1 MAGGNRKSTM
11 TRPVFPGRE
20 RLRDMI
26 GAAEG
31 IAVGASVFW
40 IVVVSIFVLALG
52 QPSQADARVNRV
64 LFVIALFLPVAV
76 GWLVMLAI
84 RADRQRRE
92 EIAGLRNSI
101 DGLRQAFAAQ
111 AQAGA
116 MTHRASVEKK
126 LDAIASSQRGTEA
139 LLTGLTG
146 RRAIVPLVLSGDAA
160 GYDEAEDQHRLA
172 LGAPS
177 FPAPPPLSSADFI
190 RAMNFPENE
199 NDKEGFNA
207 LRRVL
212 KDRMAGRLIKASQD
226 ILTLLS
232 QDGIY
237 MDDLLPER
245 AIPAE
250 AWRRFAAGSRGK
262 DVAALAALSDRASR
276 ALTAGRMRRDVVFR
290 DAVHHFLRQFDRTFA
305 EFATRAT
312 DRELADFAETRT
324 ARAFMLLGRVAGT
337 FE

>member
-1 MAGGNRKSTM
+1 MAGGNRKNTM
-11 TRPVFPGRE
+11 TRPVLPGRE
-20 RLRDMI
+20 RLRDLL
-26 GAAEG
+26 GASEG
-31 IAVGASVFW
+31 ITLGLSVLW
-40 IVVVSIFVLALG
+40 VVAVSIFVLALG
-52 QPSQADARVNRV
+52 QPAQADARVNRV

-76 GWLVMLAI
+76 GWLMLLAV
-84 RADRQRRE
+84 RAERQRRA

-101 DGLRQAFAAQ
+101 EGLRQAYAAQ
-111 AQAGA
+111 MQAGA
-116 MTHRASVEKK
+116 MTHRAAVEKK

-139 LLTGLTG
+139 LLASLTG
-146 RRAIVPLVLSGDAA
+146 QRPIVPFDLSGDA
-160 GYDEAEDQHRLA
+160 GEGVSDEQHRLA

-212 KDRMAGRLIKASQD
+212 KDRLAGRLIKASQD

-250 AWRRFAAGSRGK
+250 AWRRFAAGARGK

-276 ALTAGRMRRDVVFR
+276 ALTAARMRRDLVFR

-305 EFATRAT
+305 EFARRAT